1 MKRALLLMVAILACG
16 AMYAQN
22 EQGGG
27 GRGDA
32 GGGGTLPPPGGGTP
46 LTLRAIVDAELDEEM
61 GVINVVFHED
71 IGVATI
77 VLTSESGAVV
87 MATSFDSSSEWL
99 LELEAPDQSG
109 YYTLRVCATAYEM
122 SCQFWI
128 P

>member
-22 EQGGG
+22 DQGGG
-27 GRGDA
+27 GRGD
-32 GGGGTLPPPGGGTP
+32 GGGGGIFPPPGGTP
-46 LTLRAIVDAELDEEM
+46 LSLGAIVDAELDEVM

-71 IGVATI
+71 IGAATI

-109 YYTLRVCATAYEM
+109 YYTLRVCSTAYEM

>member
-22 EQGGG
+22 DQGG
-27 GRGDA
+27 GRGNA
-32 GGGGTLPPPGGGTP
+32 GGGGILPPPGGTP
-46 LTLRAIVDAELDEEM
+46 LSLGAIVDAELDEEM

-109 YYTLRVCATAYEM
+109 YYTLRVCSTAYEM